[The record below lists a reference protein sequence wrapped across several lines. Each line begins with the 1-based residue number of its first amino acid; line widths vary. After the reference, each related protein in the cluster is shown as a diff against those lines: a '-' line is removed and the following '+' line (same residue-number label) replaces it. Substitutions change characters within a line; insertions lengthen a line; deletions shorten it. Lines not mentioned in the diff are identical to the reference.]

1 MHVNAKDLT
10 GMRFGRLI
18 AMRPTLE
25 RRNRHVVWECHC
37 DCGNDKLICS
47 ADLLRGLTRSCGC
60 LEKEMRGK
68 HRITHHKSNT
78 RIYRIHNTMKR
89 RCYEPN
95 FKDFEYYGGRGIK
108 VCDEWLGKDGFI
120 SFYKWAMTNGYMDD
134 LTIDRI
140 NTNGNY
146 EPSNCRWITIQE
158 QQKNKRSNHYLTYK
172 GETHTMTEWCEITG
186 MNINTLNSR
195 VNQLGWEAERALGT
209 PVKSRRM
216 E

>member
-1 MHVNAKDLT
+1 MIVKN
-10 GMRFGRLI
+10 
-18 AMRPTLE
+18 
-25 RRNRHVVWECHC
+25 
-37 DCGNDKLICS
+37 
-47 ADLLRGLTRSCGC
+47 
-60 LEKEMRGK
+60 
-68 HRITHHKSNT
+68 RITHRKSNT

-95 FKDFEYYGGRGIK
+95 FKHFEYYGGRGIK

-120 SFYKWAMTNGYMDD
+120 SFYEWAMANGYMDD

-140 NTNGNY
+140 DANGNY